1 MRRVRKKIGPLL
13 YIARSWTDVNLF
25 IYLQRYFQELHI
37 AEIQLGVKPDQPRSY
52 GTTSRTSV
60 EGCRREVFWGKIRK
74 EENPA
79 QHINGPQS
87 SLKLEQATV
96 MGTGN
101 ESVPIQLAQCRF
113 PRLAISNAEMLIRFS
128 NKTPGSN
135 FIKQHLETVVV

>member
-1 MRRVRKKIGPLL
+1 MSERVI
-13 YIARSWTDVNLF
+13 
-25 IYLQRYFQELHI
+25 
-37 AEIQLGVKPDQPRSY
+37 
-52 GTTSRTSV
+52 
-60 EGCRREVFWGKIRK
+60 WGKIRK

-101 ESVPIQLAQCRF
+101 ERAPIQLAQCRF

>member
-1 MRRVRKKIGPLL
+1 MSER
-13 YIARSWTDVNLF
+13 
-25 IYLQRYFQELHI
+25 
-37 AEIQLGVKPDQPRSY
+37 
-52 GTTSRTSV
+52 
-60 EGCRREVFWGKIRK
+60 VFWGKIRK

-87 SLKLEQATV
+87 SQKLEQATV

-113 PRLAISNAEMLIRFS
+113 PRLAIANAEMLIRFS